1 MKTIKAMLI
10 IAAVGASSL
19 AMAEGGS
26 DRIFDRAHAANKAAM
41 QVYKGVHEQSHI
53 SKDERVNKE

>member
-1 MKTIKAMLI
+1 MKAIKAMLI

-41 QVYKGVHEQSHI
+41 QAYCDASL
-53 SKDERVNKE
+53 